1 MLSGYF
7 ATAHAEKA
15 MRKSKFAE
23 REIALYTLKKYL
35 RFLPYCAIG
44 CIIKY
49 TGTFFFNH
57 DFSVISSVQFW
68 SKAPFELFLLRDTGI
83 TTEELLGPY
92 WYLSSFL
99 IVLPIFLFLIVCFE
113 RIFKY
118 YLVWL
123 LPLFIYGYM
132 IQTFGTIVETTWW
145 ITNLRAFAGLLLG
158 ASLYYLS
165 SFLQKFSFSMAFR
178 YILSIFEIG
187 LFVFV
192 LTSTMVESWS
202 WSPMDIFFI
211 SLLYLSLVLSFS
223 SATCTAHFH
232 NRIFDYLGKL
242 SFIIYCLHPAVIMV
256 FYHYLQPGL
265 LKSVSSPQRQSVTV
279 SILTIFLSVIT
290 LPFVEKI
297 LPHLIQGIKRH
308 CFVTPKTNS

>member
-7 ATAHAEKA
+7 AAAHAEKA
-15 MRKSKFAE
+15 MRKSKFE
-23 REIALYTLKKYL
+23 EQEIALYTLKKYL

-44 CIIKY
+44 CIVTY
-49 TGTFFFNH
+49 TGTFFFNK
-57 DFSVISSVQFW
+57 DFSVISTVQFW

-99 IVLPIFLFLIVCFE
+99 IVLPILLFLIVRFK

-132 IQTFGTIVETTWW
+132 IQTFGTIVKTTWW

-165 SFLQKFSFSMAFR
+165 SFLQKFSFSTVFR
-178 YILSIFEIG
+178 YILSVLEIG

-192 LTSTMVESWS
+192 LISTLVEYWNP
-202 WSPMDIFFI
+202 SPMDIFFV
-211 SLLYLSLVLSFS
+211 SLLYLSLALSFS
-223 SATCTAHFH
+223 GVTCTAHFH

-242 SFIIYCLHPAVIMV
+242 SFPIYCLHPAVIMV
-256 FYHYLQPGL
+256 FYHYLQPGI
-265 LKSVSSPQRQSVTV
+265 LKSVSSPQQQSATV
-279 SILTIFLSVIT
+279 PILTIFLSVIA
-290 LPFVEKI
+290 LSFVEKI
-297 LPHLIQGIKRH
+297 LPRLIQGIKRH
-308 CFVTPKTNS
+308 CFVTPKNNV